1 MTEESA
7 RVGNCPEP
15 VIIQTGE
22 VAQQTDGAVIVR
34 QGGTAVLVTAVMSDE
49 PNKEIDFTPLTVD
62 YRERPSAY
70 GKIPGGFVKREGKP
84 SEREILASRVIDRP
98 IRPLFPEGVFHD
110 VVVTALTLSADDDYD
125 PDVLAIT
132 GASCALHISRI
143 PFEGPIAGVRVCR
156 VEGELI
162 ANPTYDQRKSAD
174 LEIILAGSKDA
185 IVMVEGGAKE
195 VSEEEMTEA
204 LFFGH
209 EAIRELIDSQERLR
223 EKTGR
228 EKVAFEGISL
238 EEELIKALEEEC
250 SSPILEAFSIGD
262 KKERNRVL
270 SDIVSKFI
278 EDKDIPEELHFNV
291 RYFFKK
297 LESRLMREKI
307 LREGVRIDGR
317 KPGEIRP
324 ITIEVHPFERPHG
337 CALFR
342 RGQTQAYVT
351 VTLGAPDEAQMVET
365 IAEGEVFKRFMLHYN
380 FPPFSGGEARS
391 WGPPKRREIGHGALA
406 ERALEPLVPEEEEF
420 PYIIR
425 VVSDILESNGS
436 TSMATVCGGSLALFD
451 AGVPVKGGKHV
462 AGIAMGLIKEGE
474 EFIILSDILG
484 DEDHLG
490 DMDFKVAGTRDGITS
505 IQMDIKIKGLTR
517 EIMQKALEQAR
528 EGRLYILE
536 KMYSAIPE
544 PRSQLSPYAPRIVI
558 HRVPEEKA
566 PLVIGPGGSNVK
578 KIYEET
584 EVKIWV
590 GEEGKVFL
598 TGFSDEAIA
607 KAIEMIDALVK
618 DLEVGEV
625 YEGKVT
631 RVEPYGV
638 FIEVLPGKVG
648 LLHVSKMSEPVRHA
662 GDRFSV
668 GDKVRVKVLEID
680 DMGRA
685 KFTTVGL
692 DGGEGRGTEEKPE
705 IGRSYEGTVTRVE
718 PYGAFIEI
726 LPGRVG
732 LLHVENMK
740 ERVRDARDV
749 FKVGQKVRVRVFDLD
764 DRGRPRLTDKEE
776 QRVG

>member
-1 MTEESA
+1 MAEESA
-7 RVGNCPEP
+7 KVGNCPEP

-22 VAQQTDGAVIVR
+22 VAGQTDGAVIVK

-49 PNKEIDFTPLTVD
+49 PNKDIDFTPLTVD

-98 IRPLFPEGVFHD
+98 IRPLFPEGFFHD
-110 VVVTALTLSADDDYD
+110 VVVTALTLSADESYD

-132 GASCALHISRI
+132 GASAALHISRI

-156 VEGELI
+156 VDGELI
-162 ANPTYDQRKSAD
+162 ANPTYEQRKEAD
-174 LEIILAGSKDA
+174 LELVIAGSRDA
-185 IVMVEGGAKE
+185 IVMVEGGARE
-195 VSEEEMTEA
+195 VPEEEITEA

-209 EAIRELIDSQERLR
+209 DAIRGLLDAQERLR
-223 EKTGR
+223 EEVGR
-228 EKVAFEGISL
+228 EKFEFEGLTL
-238 EEELIKALEEEC
+238 EEEILKNLEKEC
-250 SSPILEAFSIGD
+250 TERILEAFSIED
-262 KKERNRVL
+262 KKARNKTL
-270 SDIVSKFI
+270 SSIVEEFI
-278 EDKDIPEELHFNV
+278 ERHSIPEDLHFSV
-291 RYFFKK
+291 RYHFKK

-307 LREGVRIDGR
+307 LSKGIRIDGR
-317 KPGEIRP
+317 RPEEIRP

-337 CALFR
+337 CAFFR

-406 ERALEPLVPEEEEF
+406 ERALEPVIPEEEEF

-462 AGIAMGLIKEGE
+462 AGIAMGLIKEGDR
-474 EFIILSDILG
+474 FVILSDILG

-490 DMDFKVAGTRDGITS
+490 DMDFKVAGTRDGVTS
-505 IQMDIKIKGLTR
+505 IQMDIKVKGLTR
-517 EIMQKALEQAR
+517 EIMEKALLQAR

-536 KMYSAIPE
+536 KMYEAIPE
-544 PRSQLSPYAPRIVI
+544 PRKDLSPYAPRIVI

-566 PLVIGPGGSNVK
+566 PLIIGPGGANVK

-584 EVKIWV
+584 EVKVWV
-590 GEEGKVFL
+590 GEEGKVYL
-598 TGFSDEAIA
+598 TGFSDEAIER
-607 KAIEMIDALVK
+607 AIEMIESLIK
-618 DLEVGEV
+618 DLEVGEI

-638 FIEVLPGKVG
+638 FIEVLPGKIG
-648 LLHVSKMSEPVRHA
+648 LLHVSKMAEPVKHA
-662 GDRFSV
+662 GEKFSV
-668 GDKVRVKVLEID
+668 GDTVKVRVLEID

-685 KFTTVGL
+685 KFTTMGL
-692 DGGEGRGTEEKPE
+692 DGEEVSLQEEKPE
-705 IGRSYEGTVTRVE
+705 VGKVYEGRVTRVE
-718 PYGAFIEI
+718 PYGAFVEI
-726 LPGRVG
+726 LPGKVG

-740 ERVRDARDV
+740 DRVRDARDL
-749 FKVGQKVRVRVFDLD
+749 FRVGQTVRVKVFELD
-764 DRGRPRLTDKEE
+764 ERGRPKLTD
-776 QRVG
+776 RVQQEVG